1 MWDKKFVFKASRGM
15 KIQRRHWDKFHFEG
29 AIRAWTVTS
38 ETESHI
44 LNLKI
49 HEGHEGM
56 TLIFFLDKP
65 AA

>member
-1 MWDKKFVFKASRGM
+1 MWDKKFVFKARCGM

-29 AIRAWTVTS
+29 AMRDWTVTS

-49 HEGHEGM
+49 HEGM

-65 AA
+65 AAQ